1 MAWLLQRS
9 RQRFIEGAKQMATK
23 CEVFG
28 WLLVDDAARVLVREE
43 SGHISLQSAKPESA
57 PGHWAIQ
64 TGSFR
69 RGKPIVDP
77 VTGQS
82 LGYEMEWVASPLA
95 AAVP

>member
-1 MAWLLQRS
+1 
-9 RQRFIEGAKQMATK
+9 MATK

-43 SGHISLQSAKPESA
+43 SGHISLQSAKPEA
-57 PGHWAIQ
+57 NPGSWAIQ

-77 VTGQS
+77 LTGQK
-82 LGYEMEWVASPLA
+82 LGYEMEWVATPLA
-95 AAVP
+95 EATA

>member
-1 MAWLLQRS
+1 MP
-9 RQRFIEGAKQMATK
+9 MATK

-43 SGHISLQSAKPESA
+43 SGHISLQSAKPEAA

-77 VTGQS
+77 QTGQS

-95 AAVP
+95 DATA

>member
-1 MAWLLQRS
+1 
-9 RQRFIEGAKQMATK
+9 MATK

-43 SGHISLQSAKPESA
+43 SGHISLQSAKPEST

-69 RGKPIVDP
+69 RGKPIFDP

-95 AAVP
+95 DAALV

>member
-1 MAWLLQRS
+1 
-9 RQRFIEGAKQMATK
+9 MATK

-28 WLLVDDAARVLVREE
+28 WLLVDDAAQVLVREE
-43 SGHISLQSAKPESA
+43 SGHISLQAAKPENA

-69 RGKPIVDP
+69 RGNPIVDP

-82 LGYEMEWVASPLA
+82 LGYEMEWVPSPLA
-95 AAVP
+95 AAAV

>member
-1 MAWLLQRS
+1 MGQSL
-9 RQRFIEGAKQMATK
+9 ITGMKQMATK

-43 SGHISLQSAKPESA
+43 SGHISLQSAKPEDA

-69 RGKPIVDP
+69 RGKPIFDP

-82 LGYEMEWVASPLA
+82 LGYEMEWVASPLVNA
-95 AAVP
+95 IA

>member
-1 MAWLLQRS
+1 
-9 RQRFIEGAKQMATK
+9 MATK

-43 SGHISLQSAKPESA
+43 SGHISLQSAKPEDA
-57 PGHWAIQ
+57 PGHLAIQ

-69 RGKPIVDP
+69 RGKPIIDP

-82 LGYEMEWVASPLA
+82 LGYEMEWVASPLTA
-95 AAVP
+95 AL

>member
-1 MAWLLQRS
+1 
-9 RQRFIEGAKQMATK
+9 MATK

-28 WLLVDDAARVLVREE
+28 WLLVDDSARVLVREE
-43 SGHISLQSAKPESA
+43 SGHISLQSAKPENE
-57 PGHWAIQ
+57 PGSWAIQ

-82 LGYEMEWVASPLA
+82 LGFEMEWVASPLA
-95 AAVP
+95 ANVIVA

>member
-1 MAWLLQRS
+1 
-9 RQRFIEGAKQMATK
+9 MATK

-28 WLLVDDAARVLVREE
+28 WLLVDDAAQLLVREE
-43 SGHISLQSAKPESA
+43 SGHISLQAAKPESS

-69 RGKPIVDP
+69 RGKAIVDP

-82 LGYEMEWVASPLA
+82 LGYEMEWVASPLVEA
-95 AAVP
+95 IV

>member
-1 MAWLLQRS
+1 M
-9 RQRFIEGAKQMATK
+9 QMATK

-43 SGHISLQSAKPESA
+43 SGHISLQSAKPETG

-69 RGKPIVDP
+69 RGKAIVDP

-82 LGYEMEWVASPLA
+82 LGYEMEWVASPLVDA
-95 AAVP
+95 IA

>member
-1 MAWLLQRS
+1 
-9 RQRFIEGAKQMATK
+9 MATK

-43 SGHISLQSAKPESA
+43 SGHISLQSAKPDASA

-69 RGKPIVDP
+69 RGKQIVDP

-95 AAVP
+95 EAIA